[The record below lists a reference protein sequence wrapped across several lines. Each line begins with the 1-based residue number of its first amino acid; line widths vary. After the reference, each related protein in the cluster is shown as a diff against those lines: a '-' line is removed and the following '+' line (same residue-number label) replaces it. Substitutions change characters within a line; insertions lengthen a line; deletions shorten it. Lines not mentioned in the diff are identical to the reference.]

1 MKIYAIQLQHLD
13 EIDAR
18 QQIER
23 LKPFV
28 SSEKRAAAE
37 RFRFLIDA
45 RRTLLGEVLVRQTI
59 HDMYDLPMDQIVF
72 ETEGN
77 GKPVVR
83 QLPSFHFNLSH
94 SGDWVVYAV
103 DDAPVGIDIEE
114 IKPIDLAIAKRFFS
128 ADEYQ
133 DLLSQP
139 AERQEAYFFHL
150 WSMKEAFIKLTGKG
164 LSYGLSSFTARLSE
178 DGQAELTLPDH
189 EAPCFVQTYSLDPA
203 YQMAVCTR
211 KSAAAESVE
220 KITCSDV
227 LSRL

>member
-59 HDMYDLPMDQIVF
+59 HDMYDMPMDQIVF

-94 SGDWVVYAV
+94 SGDWVVCAV

-164 LSYGLSSFTARLSE
+164 LSYGLSSFTARLSA
-178 DGQAELTLPDH
+178 DGQASLTLPDH
-189 EAPCFVQTYSLDPA
+189 ETACFVQTYSLDPA

>member
-1 MKIYAIQLQHLD
+1 MKIFAIQLQHLD
-13 EIDAR
+13 ENNAR

-59 HDMYDLPMDQIVF
+59 HDMYDMPMDQIVF

-94 SGDWVVYAV
+94 SGDWVVCAV

-164 LSYGLSSFTARLSE
+164 LSYGLSSFTARLSA
-178 DGQAELTLPDH
+178 DGQASLTLPDH
-189 EAPCFVQTYSLDPA
+189 ETACFVQTYSLDPA

>member
-94 SGDWVVYAV
+94 SGDWVVCAV

-178 DGQAELTLPDH
+178 DGQAALTLPDH

-203 YQMAVCTR
+203 YQMAVCSR

-220 KITCSDV
+220 RLTCSDV
-227 LSRL
+227 LPRL

>member
-1 MKIYAIQLQHLD
+1 MKIFAIQLQHLD
-13 EIDAR
+13 EINAR

-59 HDMYDLPMDQIVF
+59 HDMYELPMDQIVF

-94 SGDWVVYAV
+94 SGDWVVCAV

-114 IKPIDLAIAKRFFS
+114 IKPIDLEIAKRFFS

-133 DLLSQP
+133 DLLSKP

-178 DGQAELTLPDH
+178 DGQAALTLPDH

-211 KSAAAESVE
+211 KPAAAESVE
-220 KITCSDV
+220 RLACSDV

>member
-1 MKIYAIQLQHLD
+1 MKIFAIQLQHLD
-13 EIDAR
+13 EIDAQ

-77 GKPVVR
+77 DKPVVR

-94 SGDWVVYAV
+94 SGNWVVCAV

-211 KSAAAESVE
+211 KSAAAENVE
-220 KITCSDV
+220 RLTCSDV

>member
-1 MKIYAIQLQHLD
+1 MKIYTIQLQHLD

-94 SGDWVVYAV
+94 SGDWVVCAV

-178 DGQAELTLPDH
+178 DGQAALTLPDH

-203 YQMAVCTR
+203 YQMAVCSR

-220 KITCSDV
+220 RLTCSDI
-227 LSRL
+227 LPRL

>member
-72 ETEGN
+72 ETECN

-83 QLPSFHFNLSH
+83 HLPSFHFNISH
-94 SGDWVVYAV
+94 SGNWVVCAV

-128 ADEYQ
+128 ADEHQ

-211 KSAAAESVE
+211 KYAAAESVE
-220 KITCSDV
+220 RLTCSDV

>member
-1 MKIYAIQLQHLD
+1 MKIYTIQLQHLD

-94 SGDWVVYAV
+94 SGNWVVCAV

-178 DGQAELTLPDH
+178 DGQAALTLPDH

-203 YQMAVCTR
+203 YQMAVCSR

-220 KITCSDV
+220 RLTCSDV

>member
-1 MKIYAIQLQHLD
+1 MKIFAIQLQHLD
-13 EIDAR
+13 EIDAQ

-59 HDMYDLPMDQIVF
+59 HDMYDLPMDQIVI

-94 SGDWVVYAV
+94 SGDWVVCAV

-211 KSAAAESVE
+211 KSAAAENVE
-220 KITCSDV
+220 RLTCSDV

>member
-1 MKIYAIQLQHLD
+1 MKIFAIQLQHLD
-13 EIDAR
+13 EINER
-18 QQIER
+18 QQIDR

-28 SSEKRAAAE
+28 SAEKRAAAE

-59 HDMYDLPMDQIVF
+59 HDMYELPMDEIVF

-94 SGDWVVYAV
+94 SGDWVVCAV

-178 DGQAELTLPDH
+178 DGQAALTLPDH

-203 YQMAVCTR
+203 YQMAVCSR

-220 KITCSDV
+220 SLTCSDV

>member
-1 MKIYAIQLQHLD
+1 MKIFAIQLQHLD
-13 EIDAR
+13 NIHARKQID
-18 QQIER
+18 Q

-28 SSEKRAAAE
+28 SAEKRAAAE

-45 RRTLLGEVLVRQTI
+45 RRTLLGEVLVRQMI
-59 HDMYDLPMDQIVF
+59 HEMYDLPFDEIVF

-83 QLPSFHFNLSH
+83 HIPSFHFNLSH
-94 SGDWVVYAV
+94 SGDWVVCAI

-128 ADEYQ
+128 ADEYK

-178 DGQAELTLPDH
+178 DGQATLTLPDH
-189 EAPCFVQTYSLDPA
+189 EAPCVVQTYSLDPA

-211 KSAAAESVE
+211 KPSAAERVE
-220 KITCSDV
+220 ILSCRDV